1 MRIGIDVRYLS
12 HGIIGG
18 VRNYVAHFVSS
29 LVDIAR
35 APGFAHELILYADTK
50 RPFEL
55 DPAQFPSNVT
65 LRLLPYHNAISSLQ
79 LDFGL
84 GQTMA
89 EDKIDVAH
97 FPANYGFAP
106 KPIRTIVTLH
116 DAINVLPLK
125 RIIGDGG
132 SRRNARWIAMM
143 SYLHF
148 CSTAAVKRADL
159 LLTVSEHAR
168 QDITNTCGYDISRIV
183 AVPHA
188 PTQDMRRMDP
198 NKPEDRQRLAAV
210 REKYQLPPHFV
221 VADGLKNPGVLVRA
235 WHLLSPDLR
244 QDRKLVFF
252 CRHEPL
258 QVVRDAVQEGIA
270 LLLSRPPREDLVA
283 LYNLADAFA
292 FPSWFEGFGI
302 PVLEAMAC
310 GAPVIASDRYAIPE
324 VVGNAGLV
332 ADAEDEQAF
341 ARHFTAVLGSEAEA
355 NRLRQLGY
363 ARAAQFSWHDTAQR
377 ILHTY
382 EQVGAMGPKGQTH
395 AERLTH
401 A

>member
-1 MRIGIDVRYLS
+1 MKIGIDVRYLS

-29 LVDIAR
+29 LIEIA
-35 APGFAHELILYADTK
+35 GAHQLVLYADTK

-55 DPAQFPSNVT
+55 DAAQFPSNVT
-65 LRLLPYHNAISSLQ
+65 LKLLPYRSALSSFQ

-84 GQTMA
+84 GQQMA
-89 EDKIDVAH
+89 KDHVEVAH

-106 KPIRTIVTLH
+106 KRVRTIVTLH
-116 DAINVLPLK
+116 DAINVMPL
-125 RIIGDGG
+125 RQVISDGG
-132 SRRNARWIAMM
+132 SRRNPRWIAMM
-143 SYLHF
+143 TYLHL

-168 QDITNTCGYDISRIV
+168 QDIARTCGFDVARIV

-188 PTQDMRRMDP
+188 PTLDMHRMDP
-198 NKPEDRQRLAAV
+198 NRTEDRDTLEAV

-221 VADGLKNPGVLVRA
+221 VADGLKNPAVLVRA
-235 WHLLSPDLR
+235 WRLLTPALR
-244 QDRKLVFF
+244 ENRKLVFF

-258 QVVRDAVQEGIA
+258 PVVREAIQEGIA
-270 LLLSRPPREDLVA
+270 ILLSRPPREDLVA
-283 LYNLADAFA
+283 LYNMADAFA

-332 ADAEDEQAF
+332 ADAEDEQGF
-341 ARHFTAVLGSEAEA
+341 ARHLTAVLSSDAEA

-363 ARAAQFSWHDTAQR
+363 ARAAQFSWHDTAKR
-377 ILHTY
+377 ILHSY
-382 EQVGAMGPKGQTH
+382 EQVATMGPTRRAPLQSRS
-395 AERLTH
+395 AV
-401 A
+401 

>member
-1 MRIGIDVRYLS
+1 MKIGIDVRYLS

-29 LVDIAR
+29 LVEIA
-35 APGFAHELILYADTK
+35 GAHQLMLYADTK

-55 DPAQFPSNVT
+55 DAAKFPSNVT
-65 LRLLPYHNAISSLQ
+65 VRLLPYRNALSSIQ
-79 LDFGL
+79 LDVGL
-84 GQTMA
+84 GREMA
-89 EDKIDVAH
+89 RDKVEVAH

-106 KPIRTIVTLH
+106 AGIKTIVTLH
-116 DAINVLPLK
+116 DAINVLPLR

-132 SRRNARWIAMM
+132 SRRNPRWIAMM
-143 SYLHF
+143 TYLHF
-148 CSTAAVKRADL
+148 CSVAAVKRADL

-168 QDITNTCGYDISRIV
+168 HDIARTCGFDVARIV

-188 PTQDMRRMDP
+188 PTQDMRRMDMSRAD
-198 NKPEDRQRLAAV
+198 DRQRLEDV
-210 REKYQLPPHFV
+210 RAKYELPPHFV
-221 VADGLKNPGVLVRA
+221 VADGLKNPAVLVRA
-235 WHLLSPDLR
+235 WRLLAPALR

-258 QVVRDAVQEGIA
+258 PVVREAVQEGIA
-270 LLLSRPPREDLVA
+270 VLLTRPPREDLVA
-283 LYNLADAFA
+283 LYNMADAFA

-341 ARHFTAVLGSEAEA
+341 ARHLTAVLGSEAEA
-355 NRLRQLGY
+355 NRLRQLGC
-363 ARAAQFSWHDTAQR
+363 ARAAQFSWHDTAKR
-377 ILHTY
+377 ILHSY
-382 EQVGAMGPKGQTH
+382 EQVGALGPAGRVPLQSQSTV
-395 AERLTH
+395 
-401 A
+401 